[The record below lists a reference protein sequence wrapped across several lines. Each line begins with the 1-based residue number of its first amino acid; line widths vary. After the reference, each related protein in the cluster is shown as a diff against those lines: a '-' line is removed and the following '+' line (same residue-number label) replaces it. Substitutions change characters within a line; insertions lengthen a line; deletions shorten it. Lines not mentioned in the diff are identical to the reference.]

1 MEFIKKIKSGIIA
14 IKDGM
19 EMIAKHA
26 FRPAITVQYPE
37 VKDQF
42 NARLRGHIAL
52 TSNEDGSTKCIHCN
66 SCKKVCPC
74 GEDLIQIAS
83 HKDSEGNL
91 KIDKFQINLGR
102 CIVCGNCVDICP
114 KSALIMSND
123 YELAKYDKK
132 DLVFEMEDLLLS
144 YEETQ
149 HLLKELE
156 KDV

>member
-1 MEFIKKIKSGIIA
+1 MELIKKIISGIIA
-14 IKDGM
+14 IKNGM

-26 FRPAITVQYPE
+26 FRPAITIQYPE

-52 TSNEDGSTKCIHCN
+52 TSNEDGTSKCIDCK
-66 SCKKVCPC
+66 SCVRVCPC
-74 GEDLIQIAS
+74 GDLIKIES
-83 HKDSEGNL
+83 HKDAEGNV
-91 KIDKFQINLGR
+91 KIDKFSIDLGR

-114 KSALIMSND
+114 KSALIMSNN
-123 YELAKYDKK
+123 YELAKYDKE
-132 DLVFEMEDLLLS
+132 DLVFDLEDLKLS

-156 KDV
+156 KDL

>member
-1 MEFIKKIKSGIIA
+1 MELIKKITSGIIA
-14 IKDGM
+14 IKNGM

-52 TSNEDGSTKCIHCN
+52 TSNEDGSIKCIDCK
-66 SCKKVCPC
+66 SCVRVCPC
-74 GEDLIQIAS
+74 KDLINIES
-83 HKDSEGNL
+83 HKDAEGIVQ
-91 KIDKFQINLGR
+91 IDRFSIDLGR

-114 KSALIMSND
+114 KNALIMSND
-123 YELAKYDKK
+123 YELASYNKES
-132 DLVFEMEDLLLS
+132 LVYEIEDLKLS
-144 YEETQ
+144 YEQTQ